1 MNNRLLELDALRGL
15 AAIMVVLFH
24 LFLNSGYSFFNFGV
38 TGVNLFFL
46 ISGFVI
52 FLTLSKI
59 TNWQSF
65 VISRFT
71 RLYPTYWACVS
82 ITAIL
87 VFVTTNITLPNLAK
101 QYLANMT
108 MFQHY
113 AKIPHLDF
121 QYWTLTVEMQFYALM
136 LLLFLLKKLN
146 NIETIGTII
155 CFICLSYDTILQKHL
170 PNIYHIINNAF
181 VLINHFPLFVSGIVF
196 YRLKFQGHTINR
208 YLLLLLCF
216 ITQLFLFDN
225 GGQSHG
231 FISLNQYILLLVL
244 YYALFFAYV
253 KNKLNILVAK
263 PLLFLGTISYPLYL
277 IHQYLSIHILLPYL
291 QLIIPNKIIV
301 VFVSCIINLLLAS
314 IIYFYIE
321 KPASP
326 ALKRYLLTK
335 LNANIKAKNNHL
347 HP

>member
-38 TGVNLFFL
+38 TGVDLFFL

-136 LLLFLLKKLN
+136 LLLFLLKK
-146 NIETIGTII
+146 
-155 CFICLSYDTILQKHL
+155 
-170 PNIYHIINNAF
+170 
-181 VLINHFPLFVSGIVF
+181 IVF
-196 YRLKFQGHTINR
+196 
-208 YLLLLLCF
+208 
-216 ITQLFLFDN
+216 
-225 GGQSHG
+225 
-231 FISLNQYILLLVL
+231 
-244 YYALFFAYV
+244 
-253 KNKLNILVAK
+253 
-263 PLLFLGTISYPLYL
+263 
-277 IHQYLSIHILLPYL
+277 
-291 QLIIPNKIIV
+291 
-301 VFVSCIINLLLAS
+301 CIM
-314 IIYFYIE
+314 
-321 KPASP
+321 
-326 ALKRYLLTK
+326 
-335 LNANIKAKNNHL
+335 
-347 HP
+347 